1 MSNFE
6 KSTGKAE
13 CLLRRRKKT
22 VRNVGNITRSEGA
35 CLEKE
40 RLNEGLIDIFKCTTS
55 VDLAEEETDVL

>member
-1 MSNFE
+1 MFIE
-6 KSTGKAE
+6 KE
-13 CLLRRRKKT
+13 KKKP